1 VPRLLLIVN
10 AAAQT
15 VTRYSRD
22 VIAGALASEF
32 AVDLVETK
40 GPGHAAELAADAVGG
55 RTDVVVA
62 LGGDGTINEAVN
74 GLAGTDVPLG
84 VLPGGGANVFARS
97 IGLPRDPV
105 EATGVLLER
114 LLEPPRLIPLGRI
127 GDRWFHSNC
136 GIGIDAT
143 IVRRVETRQFAKR
156 MTGDLFF
163 VWSAMRAFLGEFD
176 RRRAHL
182 TVTMDA
188 ETTEGVFTLVVQN
201 LDPFTYLGDRPIR
214 LCPGATLEGG
224 LDAVAMRTMRT
235 TSVAGVLVG
244 AFGSGAPERR
254 GAVHGHDLRSLVVA
268 ADRPL
273 PTQIDGEYLGERDR
287 AEIRSV
293 PGALRVY
300 G

>member
-15 VTRYSRD
+15 VTRYARD

-40 GPGHAAELAADAVGG
+40 GPGHAEELAADGARARV
-55 RTDVVVA
+55 DVVVV
-62 LGGDGTINEAVN
+62 LGGDGTINEVVN
-74 GLAGTDVPLG
+74 GLARTDVPLG

-114 LLEPPRLIPLGRI
+114 LMEPPRPIPLGRI
-127 GDRWFHSNC
+127 DDRWFHSNC

-163 VWSAMRAFLGEFD
+163 MWSAVRAFLGEFD
-176 RRRAHL
+176 RGTAHL
-182 TVTMDA
+182 TVSLDGQFA
-188 ETTEGVFTLVVQN
+188 EEAFTLVVQN
-201 LDPFTYLGDRPIR
+201 LDPFTYLGERPIR
-214 LCPGATLEGG
+214 LCPDASLELG

-235 TSVAGVLVG
+235 TAVAGTLAR
-244 AFGSGAPERR
+244 AFSARSPSRR
-254 GAVHGHDLRSLVVA
+254 STIHGHDLHRIVVT
-268 ADRPL
+268 ADRPV
-273 PTQIDGEYLGERDR
+273 PAQIDGEYLGERDR
-287 AEIRSV
+287 AEIRSE
-293 PGALRVY
+293 PGALLLY